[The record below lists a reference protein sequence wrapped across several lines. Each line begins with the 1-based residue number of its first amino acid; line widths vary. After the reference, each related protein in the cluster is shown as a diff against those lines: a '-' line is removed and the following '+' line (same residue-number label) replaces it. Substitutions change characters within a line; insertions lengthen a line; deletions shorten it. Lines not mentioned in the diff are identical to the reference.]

1 MKIVDP
7 NGVWLVSRAF
17 FPLSDPETGTVFEP
31 GVPTRVAFSDWAKHQ
46 GVIHE
51 IPDPLTP
58 AVEPVAEVTAP
69 VEPVAEVPV
78 EAPVPVEPEPVPE
91 VLAPAPKAKK

>member
-51 IPDPLTP
+51 IPDPLAP

-69 VEPVAEVPV
+69 VQPVEAPTAVEPEPVAEVT
-78 EAPVPVEPEPVPE
+78 
-91 VLAPAPKAKK
+91 APAPKAKK